1 MCVRETTLKSNTRQ
15 AETRNKTSHQDNTPA
30 QHTTQSI
37 TDPHVDYND
46 TKHVKQRKMKRK
58 RHHRVKNCYND
69 TLCVQNMEILIV
81 QICGFCS
88 LWCMILKS
96 FWAKMLCW
104 YWSTTGS
111 WATPANLYTRCTH
124 AFCFTLILPKNTP
137 KHARIIFIN
146 SILP

>member
-1 MCVRETTLKSNTRQ
+1 MEQQKKKTKIKQQHQQQRTQNTTTQTQQNKQTKLAAIRHGGSTGLCLTIFMCVRETTLKSNTRQ

-88 LWCMILKS
+88 L
-96 FWAKMLCW
+96 
-104 YWSTTGS
+104 
-111 WATPANLYTRCTH
+111 
-124 AFCFTLILPKNTP
+124 
-137 KHARIIFIN
+137 
-146 SILP
+146 